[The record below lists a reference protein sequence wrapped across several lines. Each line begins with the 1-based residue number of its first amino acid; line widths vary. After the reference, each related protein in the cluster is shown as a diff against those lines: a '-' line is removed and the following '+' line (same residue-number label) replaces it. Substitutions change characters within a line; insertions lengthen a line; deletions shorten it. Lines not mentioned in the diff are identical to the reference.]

1 MALLRTT
8 TACDGETET
17 NGKDR
22 MTLNLPNIACLD
34 QSDIIVGLVAFD
46 YGRQIL
52 QACWEDNV
60 IKCEGRLAPFTILCR
75 SKARC

>member
-1 MALLRTT
+1 M
-8 TACDGETET
+8 TAVRQGDKETH
-17 NGKDR
+17 GKDG

-52 QACWEDNV
+52 QACWEDGL
-60 IKCEGRLAPFTILCR
+60 IKCEGCLAPFTILCM
-75 SKARC
+75 SEARC

>member
-1 MALLRTT
+1 MALLRMT

-17 NGKDR
+17 YGKDR

-52 QACWEDNV
+52 
-60 IKCEGRLAPFTILCR
+60 
-75 SKARC
+75 